1 MKETENQTDG
11 NKVAGKNVYIYREP
25 ARYWQSEGSCN
36 NGLAVI
42 KLC

>member
-1 MKETENQTDG
+1 MKEMKNQTDG

-25 ARYWQSEGSCN
+25 ARYWKSEGSCN
-36 NGLAVI
+36 NGLTVI